1 MEKMINKINRYNFL
15 KKTCIIL
22 FASGLVLDLLLITC
36 FKDLVTNLIIGILI
50 FSAILCIFGLVFDYL
65 TLASIE
71 KLKSETK
78 EMKIKNRNNLFLSK
92 NEEFFP
98 DEKTLIIIN
107 SNHDVSFVK
116 LSAEDIAEMF
126 E

>member
-1 MEKMINKINRYNFL
+1 M
-15 KKTCIIL
+15 
-22 FASGLVLDLLLITC
+22 LITC

-50 FSAILCIFGLVFDYL
+50 FSTILCIFGLVFDYL